1 MPKFV
6 NMKILS
12 ISPMTAG
19 ATAAAIVCMT
29 LVAPMDEAQA
39 GTSFTMYGRQL
50 NAIGPDVRV
59 AASKPNQA
67 AWTATG
73 TKIIPKPEVRDHRGQ
88 PQVLAPPV
96 TCSRYPHRP
105 GCSRPWGLER
115 GATVR
120 DHRGRHVVPKE
131 DPRQK

>member
-6 NMKILS
+6 TMKILS
-12 ISPMTAG
+12 ISPITAG
-19 ATAAAIVCMT
+19 AAAAALICMT
-29 LVAPMDEAQA
+29 LVVPMEGAQA
-39 GTSFTMYGRQL
+39 GKSFTMYGRKL

-59 AASKPNQA
+59 ASKPNQA
-67 AWTATG
+67 ALSVTG

-115 GATVR
+115 GATIR